1 MRPATSMNVQIRFP
15 PVRIA
20 AIALALAAAALV
32 SSCQPTVY
40 RGELVSFGANRTPV
54 TRIEIDKSARSME
67 LFHGERRLRSY
78 RVSLGFEPEGHK
90 VREGD
95 GRTPEGTYFVNRRN
109 PESQFYLSLGI
120 SYPNERDVR
129 KAAELGVDPG
139 GDIFIHGQPTS
150 ASRRK
155 TGDWTAGCIAV
166 SNREMRA
173 IYEMVDVGT
182 PVHIFP

>member
-1 MRPATSMNVQIRFP
+1 MNVQIRFLR
-15 PVRIA
+15 VRFAIA
-20 AIALALAAAALV
+20 ALAFAAAALA
-32 SSCQPTVY
+32 SACQPTVY
-40 RGELVSFGANRTPV
+40 RGELVSFGTNSKPV

-67 LFHGERRLRSY
+67 LFHGERRLRRY
-78 RVSLGFEPEGHK
+78 RVSLGFDPEGHK

-109 PESQFYLSLGI
+109 PDSQFYLSLGI
-120 SYPNERDVR
+120 SYPNENDVR

-139 GDIFIHGQPTS
+139 GDIFIHGQPKS
-150 ASRRK
+150 AARRK